1 MHTQTPDVVA
11 EEYIPVE
18 EAALSLRLSPRKL
31 KRLLVQRG
39 LPLYL
44 FGTRTQRIKRV
55 TFSSWSAAP
64 LSKPRLHNGNR

>member
-44 FGTRTQRIKRV
+44 FGTRTQRIRAGDLQLLV
-55 TFSSWSAAP
+55 RSAVKQTEVA
-64 LSKPRLHNGNR
+64 